1 MANNTIQLKRTSIPG
16 RVANTTTLPNPGELA
31 INMNDG
37 ILYSTNGSVV
47 FEIGSNLSTLTV
59 NSLSYPSTDG
69 SVGEVL
75 KTDGAGNLSCGPV
88 GPVGPVAGPKLRLP
102 APSVLSTSPTE
113 PSVDG

>member
-75 KTDGAGNLSCGPV
+75 KTDVAGNLSFGPATGPTGPV
-88 GPVGPVAGPKLRLP
+88 KDSFEIVLP
-102 APSVLSTSPTE
+102 NAIGNSCFES
-113 PSVDG
+113 